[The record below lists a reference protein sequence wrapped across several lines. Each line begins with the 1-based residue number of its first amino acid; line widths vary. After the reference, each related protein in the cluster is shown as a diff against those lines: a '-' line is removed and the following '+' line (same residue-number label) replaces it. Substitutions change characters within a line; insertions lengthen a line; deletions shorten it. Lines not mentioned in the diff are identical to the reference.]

1 MADCQYL
8 LGHESRVGS
17 EKDFEVETNIW
28 SISFV
33 WMFREK
39 SVLPKE
45 CLQSS
50 SSVDLYSNPQ
60 RNKTLHWWLCN
71 NVYFTFKICITAPE
85 KETKPKYFHENS
97 FLFSSLVVSVP
108 IDRGKREAEIHKV
121 IYYPL
126 NINGCYRNCGLRSY
140 KVKCLCR
147 ALTKDG

>member
-1 MADCQYL
+1 MKQISGAFHLCECSVKNQFYL
-8 LGHESRVGS
+8 RNVFNQTHQWIFIATHKEIKLCTGDSVIM
-17 EKDFEVETNIW
+17 F
-28 SISFV
+28 ISHS
-33 WMFREK
+33 K
-39 SVLPKE
+39 YVLL
-45 CLQSS
+45 LQKKKQ
-50 SSVDLYSNPQ
+50 NQ
-60 RNKTLHWWLCN
+60 
-71 NVYFTFKICITAPE
+71 
-85 KETKPKYFHENS
+85 KYFHENS